1 MRKRRTIRVLTWPD
15 YIDPR
20 SLRQF
25 EAEFGVA
32 VEVVTVTSSAELVQR
47 MRVNSANID
56 VVVPPDYAIREL
68 DSLHRLDILDHSRLT
83 NLRHLETRFRKERAR
98 DPGSRIS
105 VVKDWGTTGFLF
117 RTDSIQDDPRSWDDF
132 WKLAA
137 KSSGRVTV
145 LDSPTEVIGAALKL
159 RGHSFYS
166 VEDAHLDQARLD
178 LLRLKPHLLA
188 FETNYKPLLASGAAC
203 LSLGWNGDAAT
214 LMAQGLPIR
223 FVIPLEGSQIW
234 EDDWAVPR
242 AAPDVGTAHLFINFM
257 LRPDIAAQEA
267 RYTHYA
273 TPNRTAISLLDEDV
287 RGDPAIF
294 PEPDVLSRLESAG
307 SLDYEHMQRRIALWK
322 EIRG

>member
-1 MRKRRTIRVLTWPD
+1 MSRRRSIRVLTWPD

-20 SLRQF
+20 SLREF
-25 EAEFGVA
+25 EAEFGAA
-32 VEVVTVTSSAELVQR
+32 VEVITAPSSAELVQR

-56 VVVPPDYAIREL
+56 VLVPPAHVIREL
-68 DSLHRLDILDHSRLT
+68 DSLHCLDILDHSRLT
-83 NLRHLETRFRKERAR
+83 NLRHIETRFRKERPH
-98 DPGSRIS
+98 DPNSRIS

-117 RTDSIQDDPRSWDDF
+117 RTDIITDNPRSWDDF

-137 KSSGRVTV
+137 KFSGRVTV

-166 VEDAHLDQARLD
+166 TDEAELDQARSD

-188 FETNYKPLLASGAAC
+188 FETSYKPVLASAQAC

-214 LMAQGLPIR
+214 LKAQGLPIR

-242 AAPDVGTAHLFINFM
+242 AAPDVGMAHLFINFM

-273 TPNRTAISLLDEDV
+273 TPNRTAMSLLDEDV
-287 RGDPAIF
+287 RSDLAIF
-294 PEPDVLSRLESAG
+294 PQPEVLARLESPR
-307 SLDYEHMQRRIALWK
+307 SLDYEHMQRRAALWK